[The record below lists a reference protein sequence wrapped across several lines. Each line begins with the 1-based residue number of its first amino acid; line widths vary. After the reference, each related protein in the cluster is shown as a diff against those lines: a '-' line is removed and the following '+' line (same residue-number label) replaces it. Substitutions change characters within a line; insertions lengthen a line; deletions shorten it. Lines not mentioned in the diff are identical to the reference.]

1 MLLVLQRIQLITNK
15 LNLKKMKIEIIQ
27 NEIKQDYK
35 NLLREYK
42 QVNTLTEINSIIKK
56 CKDLKNESFYYN
68 IEIYMSVDTILIAMQ
83 EKKNLL
89 TN

>member
-1 MLLVLQRIQLITNK
+1 MR
-15 LNLKKMKIEIIQ
+15 IEIIQ

-42 QVNTLTEINSIIKK
+42 KVNTLTEINSIIKK
-56 CKDLKNESFYYN
+56 CKDLKSESFYYN
-68 IEIYMSVDTILIAMQ
+68 IDIYMSVDAILIAMQ

>member
-1 MLLVLQRIQLITNK
+1 
-15 LNLKKMKIEIIQ
+15 MKIEIIQ

-35 NLLREYK
+35 SLLRECK
-42 QVNTLTEINSIIKK
+42 KVNTLKEINTIIKK
-56 CKDLKNESFYYN
+56 CNDLKSESFYYN
-68 IEIYMSVDTILIAMQ
+68 IEIYMSVDAILISMQ

>member
-1 MLLVLQRIQLITNK
+1 
-15 LNLKKMKIEIIQ
+15 MKIEIIQ
-27 NEIKQDYK
+27 DEIKQDYK
-35 NLLREYK
+35 SLLKEYK

-68 IEIYMSVDTILIAMQ
+68 IDIYISLDAILIAMQ

>member
-1 MLLVLQRIQLITNK
+1 
-15 LNLKKMKIEIIQ
+15 MKIQIIQ
-27 NEIKQDYK
+27 DEIKQDYK
-35 NLLREYK
+35 SLLREYK

-56 CKDLKNESFYYN
+56 CNDLKSESFYYN
-68 IEIYMSVDTILIAMQ
+68 IEIYIAVDTILLAME

>member
-1 MLLVLQRIQLITNK
+1 
-15 LNLKKMKIEIIQ
+15 MKIEIIQ

-35 NLLREYK
+35 SLLKEYK

-56 CKDLKNESFYYN
+56 CNILKSESFYYN
-68 IEIYMSVDTILIAMQ
+68 IDIYISVNAILIAMQ

>member
-1 MLLVLQRIQLITNK
+1 MEFKITQE
-15 LNLKKMKIEIIQ
+15 EIVK
-27 NEIKQDYK
+27 NYK
-35 NLLREYK
+35 SLLREYK

-56 CKDLKNESFYYN
+56 CNILKSESFYYN
-68 IEIYMSVDTILIAMQ
+68 IDVYMSVDAILIAMQ

>member
-1 MLLVLQRIQLITNK
+1 MIEFKTIQE
-15 LNLKKMKIEIIQ
+15 EIV
-27 NEIKQDYK
+27 KDYK
-35 NLLREYK
+35 SLLKEYK

-56 CKDLKNESFYYN
+56 CNILKSESFYYN
-68 IEIYMSVDTILIAMQ
+68 IDIYISVNAILIAMQ

>member
-1 MLLVLQRIQLITNK
+1 MEFK
-15 LNLKKMKIEIIQ
+15 IIQ
-27 NEIKQDYK
+27 EEIVKNYK
-35 NLLREYK
+35 SLLREYK

-56 CKDLKNESFYYN
+56 CNILKSESFYYN
-68 IEIYMSVDTILIAMQ
+68 IDVYISVDTILIAMQ